1 MADSAL
7 AKRKRVLELSN
18 FTRNLNKLIKY
29 IDEGAP
35 ASMVKPQYEKMQDC
49 YEKLETA
56 HNDFLGITDIDIET
70 DRDGIQYLDGPDK
83 RHEDAMTRYIAYV
96 KTDNQQEEATRR
108 EREKTNR
115 DIEREAREEME
126 RETKAADDAK
136 RKAETERLFETQKV
150 QLSAIIAAF
159 KRLTLNVQ
167 DNLKDISLSD
177 KRLEWKNVETEYSA
191 LKQQLIDVVGIDHDL
206 DARDITNTFEEDVDK
221 VFLPAKTVVLQELKD
236 APLTSGGAASS
247 QSSSVSHS
255 LVRREPV
262 SLPKFEGDEKKTP
275 FLDFPVW
282 KEQWDLQIKDYD
294 EHFRIGMLKNHI
306 DEAAKQ
312 KIIGYENNY
321 EAAMKRL
328 SKYYGDTSKVVS
340 CVMRD
345 VMSPK
350 EIGEAE
356 YVNLLS
362 YSVVLENNYNRL
374 KVMGYEHEMSNSTAM
389 ASILR
394 KFPRSVGERWHE
406 HLSAKTPE
414 EKSKPFPILIEW
426 LISRKE
432 IWEGM
437 ATTDQ
442 GRSRSAN
449 SNYNQG
455 LPACFICGEEGHKH
469 KECPKKRD
477 SRNSNSRV
485 SNKKPRVPP
494 SVKKFWCALHKG
506 DPSRRCFSDSCQ
518 ELRRLDIQQRVQL
531 LKDNKD
537 CSNCCGDHK
546 LSDCP
551 KPSRVCGGG
560 RSYRGSTKKTMLF
573 TNCCV

>member
-1 MADSAL
+1 MGDSAL

-150 QLSAIIAAF
+150 QLSASIAAF
-159 KRLTLNVQ
+159 KRMTLNVQ

-206 DARDITNTFEEDVDK
+206 DASDITNTFEEDVDK
-221 VFLPAKTVVLQELKD
+221 VFLAAKTVVLQELKD
-236 APLTSGGAASS
+236 APLTSGGAASF

-255 LVRREPV
+255 LVRTEPV

-275 FLDFPVW
+275 FLDFPAW

-306 DEAAKQ
+306 D
-312 KIIGYENNY
+312 
-321 EAAMKRL
+321 KRPPPEP
-328 SKYYGDTSKVVS
+328 GD
-340 CVMRD
+340 D
-345 VMSPK
+345 
-350 EIGEAE
+350 
-356 YVNLLS
+356 
-362 YSVVLENNYNRL
+362 
-374 KVMGYEHEMSNSTAM
+374 
-389 ASILR
+389 
-394 KFPRSVGERWHE
+394 F
-406 HLSAKTPE
+406 
-414 EKSKPFPILIEW
+414 
-426 LISRKE
+426 
-432 IWEGM
+432 
-437 ATTDQ
+437 
-442 GRSRSAN
+442 
-449 SNYNQG
+449 
-455 LPACFICGEEGHKH
+455 
-469 KECPKKRD
+469 
-477 SRNSNSRV
+477 
-485 SNKKPRVPP
+485 
-494 SVKKFWCALHKG
+494 
-506 DPSRRCFSDSCQ
+506 
-518 ELRRLDIQQRVQL
+518 
-531 LKDNKD
+531 
-537 CSNCCGDHK
+537 
-546 LSDCP
+546 
-551 KPSRVCGGG
+551 
-560 RSYRGSTKKTMLF
+560 
-573 TNCCV
+573 